1 MLCGKSL
8 SRLTT
13 FYSRRCLTYS
23 DTQVIPK
30 SPGGYARPSALRK
43 HGDLHEVKQAS
54 NFQIKIGEFAKMEQT
69 EKTLHMLLRESQ
81 NRDKN
86 KVVRSCQF
94 MHHEFLIRIAKVI
107 SHIQNL
113 PYIVLCNDDIKRVHD
128 LYVCAFSDLLKLK
141 KINSIGDVDLFNEF
155 LSGLLDDFQDI
166 IELLSRGFHKS
177 KIHASDDVIS
187 RFMDYMIIH
196 RLCNRIMA
204 RHHLSMHVN
213 RDGYISIINLKM
225 DLKKAIQRNAAFS
238 ANVCQNV
245 YMDTLPEV
253 IIDGHTDT
261 TVSFIPNILEYVLKE
276 ILKNSYRATV
286 EAHLHSLEKPP
297 IVCTISNSENY
308 WCIRISD
315 KGKGMSDKVLKD
327 VQNYCYTTYNPA
339 SANGDYSAGFGELMS
354 HAVQN
359 KGASSLAGFGV
370 GIPVSHAYVNFV
382 RGNLSIM
389 TMDGIGTD
397 VYIKVPH
404 LHKMLSTVRI

>member
-1 MLCGKSL
+1 MLSGRSL
-8 SRLTT
+8 LRLTT
-13 FYSRRCLTYS
+13 SLRGSYQSQRGLTYT

-30 SPGGYARPSALRK
+30 SPGNYARPLNNTRPEINHHA
-43 HGDLHEVKQAS
+43 

-81 NRDKN
+81 NKDKN

-113 PYIVLCNDDIKRVHD
+113 PYIVLCNDDIRRVHD
-128 LYVCAFSDLLKLK
+128 LYIAAFADLLTLR
-141 KINSIGDVDLFNEF
+141 KINSIGDVDHFNEF
-155 LSGLLDDFQDI
+155 LSGLLDDFQGI

-253 IIDGHTDT
+253 VIDGHTDT
-261 TVSFIPNILEYVLKE
+261 TVSFIPNVLEYVLKE

-286 EAHLHSLEKPP
+286 EAHLHQLEKPP
-297 IVCTISNSENY
+297 IVCTISNSDDY

-327 VQNYCYTTYNPA
+327 IQNYCYTTYNPDTTH
-339 SANGDYSAGFGELMS
+339 ANSIGFGEIMS
-354 HAVQN
+354 QSIQN
-359 KGASSLAGFGV
+359 SGGSTLAGFGV
-370 GIPVSHAYVNFV
+370 GVPVSHCYINFV

-404 LHKMLSTVRI
+404 LRNMLSTVRI